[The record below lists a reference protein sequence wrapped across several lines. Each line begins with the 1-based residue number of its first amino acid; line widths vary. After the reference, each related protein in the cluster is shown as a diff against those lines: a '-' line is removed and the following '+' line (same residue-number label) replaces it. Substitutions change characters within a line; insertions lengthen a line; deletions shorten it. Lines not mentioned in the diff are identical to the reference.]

1 MNIHRVL
8 STIVHVLILVLLIS
22 FYLNN
27 QGNRTN
33 LVFILCATI
42 IYICYLLEFV
52 RRPNIMNL
60 ETFESQMNYKN
71 THCESSGTPCESG
84 KKPFTLLKNY
94 EIGPYSGLE
103 LNNDGRYNKY
113 NPDVSTVECGMDKRP
128 CNIGLHEEIR
138 FDTPMGT
145 EERYIPDQ
153 DHNKSM
159 PSVTGNPKDPKSYFM
174 FTHNQVH
181 PDCCPST
188 YSTDR
193 GCVCTTKDQ
202 REFINSR
209 GNNRTRYSFPG
220 I

>member
-1 MNIHRVL
+1 MNVHRVL

-60 ETFESQMNYKN
+60 ETFQAQTDYKM
-71 THCESSGTPCESG
+71 
-84 KKPFTLLKNY
+84 
-94 EIGPYSGLE
+94 GPYSALY
-103 LNNDGRYNKY
+103 LNNDGRFNKY
-113 NPDVSTVECGMDKRP
+113 NQGASNVECGMDKRP
-128 CNIGLHEEIR
+128 CNIGLHEDVR

-145 EERYIPDQ
+145 EERYVPDP

-159 PSVTGNPKDPKSYFM
+159 PSVTGNPDDPRSYFM

-188 YSTDR
+188 YSSDR
-193 GCVCTTKDQ
+193 GCVCTTQEQ
-202 REFINSR
+202 RRFINSR
-209 GNNRTRYSFPG
+209 GNNRNLDTYPG